1 MSVVILSSI
10 QRDSKNFFTHWKVL
24 RVIFETSERVLMA
37 HVNLFFL
44 LTAIKNNFRPRISLL
59 LFAAAAI
66 IVADVV
72 AARIRFHGDD
82 TRNFFSRL
90 NAEGSGGTT
99 KLKTNAKEKMFLF
112 LLLMF

>member
-1 MSVVILSSI
+1 MMPVVILSSI
-10 QRDSKNFFTHWKVL
+10 QRDFTHWKVL
-24 RVIFETSERVLMA
+24 LVIFKISERVLMS

-59 LFAAAAI
+59 LFAAAI

-90 NAEGSGGTT
+90 SAEGGGGTT